1 MIETISTFLE
11 QLVGLV
17 QAGINGLVNAIANLF
32 GTGE

>member
-17 QAGINGLVNAIANLF
+17 QGGINGLVNAIATLF